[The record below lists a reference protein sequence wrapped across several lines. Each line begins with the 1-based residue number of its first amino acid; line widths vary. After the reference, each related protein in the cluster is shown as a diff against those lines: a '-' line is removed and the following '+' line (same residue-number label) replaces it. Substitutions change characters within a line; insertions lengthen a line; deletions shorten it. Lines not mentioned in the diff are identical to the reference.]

1 MILSAMSPAERLD
14 NLLNSSFRSY
24 IEDLFNFRKQIFYEY
39 LLSDLWGLGG
49 STCLSENMQ
58 MGNLT
63 TQTLCWTTCK
73 TMSIISH
80 KCDCC
85 FLLSQAGQ
93 PKVNIYS
100 YSKKS
105 NVIFRYLN
113 PYFQTAITCRTH
125 ILFPAHSSLGF
136 VFAGSSISL
145 PLLPLSPKDII
156 NQESQNRLN

>member
-93 PKVNIYS
+93 PKVNIYF

-113 PYFQTAITCRTH
+113 P
-125 ILFPAHSSLGF
+125 LFSNCNNVQDTYTISS
-136 VFAGSSISL
+136 
-145 PLLPLSPKDII
+145 PLIARLCLCWVIHLLAPSTFKPK
-156 NQESQNRLN
+156 RYY